1 MDTTQSRRRKAMRN
15 ILMSFV
21 VAACS
26 QAGSSYASTASLNPQ
41 PLPPRT
47 ATGEVS
53 ETKQDK
59 AAIII
64 VSGKPAPAA
73 VAVKKARKWKPVP
86 APVATPAPAKVIPK
100 TP

>member
-1 MDTTQSRRRKAMRN
+1 MGNYPSRHRKPMRN
-15 ILMSFV
+15 ILVSLV
-21 VAACS
+21 VAAGC
-26 QAGSSYASTASLNPQ
+26 QAGSSYAATASLNPQ

-53 ETKQDK
+53 ETKQDN

-86 APVATPAPAKVIPK
+86 QPAATPVPAKVVPK